1 MIKAEIEQ
9 RQKAIN
15 IGEIKCIK
23 IKKKK
28 HSLSNISTT
37 PWYHCITQNLHSL
50 NSFKLGLM

>member
-23 IKKKK
+23 IKKKNTVYLILAQ
-28 HSLSNISTT
+28 HHDITASLKICTVWS
-37 PWYHCITQNLHSL
+37 HL
-50 NSFKLGLM
+50 N